1 MKKYQI
7 SKINKDYIIKD
18 AESFF
23 KTVQKLRNKKT
34 KMMMQLGVLFIT
46 PICMLIINKL
56 PTQEAIVEVDEFQN
70 TQENIYLAI
79 QEIVEKNYDNY
90 TINFQY
96 EPSEDLLAE
105 TEIIDVESEIEQY
118 FIYYCEIYQ
127 LDESL
132 VFQKAKELT
141 NDFTDPEWLQ
151 NNNIKGTA
159 IAKKERIYSSQ
170 ELGILAFIRN
180 INQKPNDFGYTNGEL
195 KTTQRYETNQTLE
208 EFTIQI
214 CTLLDHLDPNICQ
227 AIQYHETQYYTS
239 DVFKTKNNCGGLK
252 KQDGSYQSFDNPFQG
267 VIEISILLEYKYL
280 VDKGISN
287 NTTPEEQLSKIQ
299 PSYCPIPTLPSEEN
313 LTEEALQLYNRE
325 KSLNEA
331 WLTQVTAMYHELS
344 SAPVEEKI
352 NKK

>member
-1 MKKYQI
+1 MKKCQI

-56 PTQEAIVEVDEFQN
+56 PTKEAIVEVDEFQSP
-70 TQENIYLAI
+70 QEDIYLAI

-151 NNNIKGTA
+151 NNNIKGTVT
-159 IAKKERIYSSQ
+159 AKKERTYSSQ

-180 INQKPNDFGYTNGEL
+180 INQKPNYFGYTNG
-195 KTTQRYETNQTLE
+195 
-208 EFTIQI
+208 
-214 CTLLDHLDPNICQ
+214 
-227 AIQYHETQYYTS
+227 
-239 DVFKTKNNCGGLK
+239 
-252 KQDGSYQSFDNPFQG
+252 
-267 VIEISILLEYKYL
+267 
-280 VDKGISN
+280 
-287 NTTPEEQLSKIQ
+287 
-299 PSYCPIPTLPSEEN
+299 
-313 LTEEALQLYNRE
+313 
-325 KSLNEA
+325 
-331 WLTQVTAMYHELS
+331 
-344 SAPVEEKI
+344 
-352 NKK
+352 